1 MLNNIKHL
9 PLHCVFHGIRFKVN
23 EDWGSETDLLLFFM
37 PVHHLLADIFIIFM
51 PKNNVNLKSM
61 KKRINLLMAVVVV
74 LGFQACTQQ
83 KQALTLQVKTQAGV
97 VEGFVENGVKKFL
110 GVQFAEAPV
119 GDLRWKAPQPVKA
132 WEGVREAK
140 SFADD
145 PMQPNIFGDMNF
157 RGSGRS
163 EDCLYLNIWTAANYV
178 DEGLPVLIYFNG
190 GGLMAGSGSE
200 PRYDGTSI
208 AQLGVIGVTANYRE
222 GIFGF
227 FAHPELTAESP
238 YKGSGNYGFLDQ
250 VAAIQWV
257 KDNIAAFGGDP
268 NRITIVGESAGS
280 FSTSLLMCSPLSK
293 DNLAGVMGSSGA
305 QLLPFGATT
314 QADADAAGK
323 QLLESK
329 GLNSL
334 AEARALSAD
343 SLQTLLPPRGMASP
357 VLDGYFMKESADDIF
372 AKGEQAQVPLLVGW
386 NSQEGTPMSS
396 LRNQE
401 PTLSNYKKAMSTV
414 FGDMTDEIFEA
425 YGILTDADVL
435 SMKSMNL
442 ASDLFTGFPTW
453 KWADIHS
460 KTSKQPV
467 YRYKYMHPRPQ
478 VSAKMGNKVAALAG
492 GVREKTEEEKKA
504 EAERPK
510 LPAGAVH
517 SADIEYAMGT
527 LDTNEFYD
535 WQEEDYAISK
545 LFLNYYANF
554 CKYGNPN
561 GDGLPTWTP
570 INGQEVAPVMYIDV
584 NSAEKADA
592 ATENA
597 YRTLEKF
604 YLSR

>member
-1 MLNNIKHL
+1 MIKRHFTS
-9 PLHCVFHGIRFKVN
+9 V
-23 EDWGSETDLLLFFM
+23 
-37 PVHHLLADIFIIFM
+37 
-51 PKNNVNLKSM
+51 
-61 KKRINLLMAVVVV
+61 RILMAAMVAMMMT
-74 LGFQACTQQ
+74 ACTQQ
-83 KQALTLQVKTQAGV
+83 KAEVTLQVKTQAGV
-97 VEGFVENGVKKFL
+97 VEGFAEDSVKKFL
-110 GVQFAEAPV
+110 GVPFAAAPV
-119 GDLRWKAPQPVKA
+119 GNLRWQAPQPVVA

-140 SFADD
+140 AFGND

-163 EDCLYLNIWTAANYV
+163 EDCLYLNIWTPANFA

-200 PRYDGTSI
+200 PRYDGTAI

-227 FAHPELTAESP
+227 FAHPELTAEAS

-257 KDNIAAFGGDP
+257 KDNIAAFGGNP
-268 NRITIVGESAGS
+268 KRITIVGESAGS

-293 DNLAGVMGSSGA
+293 GNLAGVMGSSGA
-305 QLLPFGATT
+305 EVLPYEATA

-329 GLNSL
+329 GLMSL
-334 AEARALSAD
+334 ADARALSAD
-343 SLQTLLPPRGMASP
+343 SLQALFPPRGMAN
-357 VLDGYFMKESADDIF
+357 VVIDGYFMKESADDVF
-372 AKGEQAQVPLLVGW
+372 KKGEQAQVPLLVGW
-386 NSQEGTPMSS
+386 NSQEGTPLQT

-401 PTLSNYKKAMSTV
+401 PTLANYKKAMTAT
-414 FGDMTDEIFEA
+414 FGDMTDEIFQA
-425 YGILTDADVL
+425 YGLQTDDDL
-435 SMKSMNL
+435 FSLKSLNL
-442 ASDLFTGFPTW
+442 AGDLFTGFVTW
-453 KWADIHS
+453 KWADYHS

-467 YRYKYMHPRPQ
+467 YRYKYMHARPQ
-478 VSAKMGNKVAALAG
+478 VSAKMGNMVGALAG
-492 GVREKTEEEKKA
+492 GVREMTDEDRRQQAIRDKFPT
-504 EAERPK
+504 
-510 LPAGAVH
+510 GAVH
-517 SADIEYAMGT
+517 SADIEYAMGN
-527 LDTNEFYD
+527 LATNEFYD
-535 WQEEDYAISK
+535 WQPEDYAISK

-561 GDGLPTWTP
+561 GEGLPQWTP

-584 NSAEKADA
+584 ESAEKADA

-604 YLSR
+604 YLSRK

>member
-1 MLNNIKHL
+1 M
-9 PLHCVFHGIRFKVN
+9 
-23 EDWGSETDLLLFFM
+23 
-37 PVHHLLADIFIIFM
+37 
-51 PKNNVNLKSM
+51 
-61 KKRINLLMAVVVV
+61 MALVAMAI
-74 LGFQACTQQ
+74 QACSQQ
-83 KQALTLQVKTQAGV
+83 RAEMTLQVKTQAGV
-97 VEGFVENGVKKFL
+97 VEGIAEDGIKKFL
-110 GVQFAEAPV
+110 GVQFAAAPV
-119 GDLRWKAPQPVKA
+119 GDLRWKAPQPVPA

-140 SFADD
+140 AFGND
-145 PMQPNIFGDMNF
+145 PMQPNIFGDMSF
-157 RGSGRS
+157 RGASRS
-163 EDCLYLNIWTAANYV
+163 EDCLYLNIWTPANYV

-200 PRYDGTSI
+200 PRYDGTAI

-222 GIFGF
+222 GVFGF
-227 FAHPELTAESP
+227 FAHPELTAEAS

-268 NRITIVGESAGS
+268 NRINIVGESAGS

-293 DNLAGVMGSSGA
+293 GNLAGVMGSSGA
-305 QLLPFGATT
+305 EVLPYGAVT
-314 QADADAAGK
+314 QADADASGK

-329 GLNSL
+329 GVMSV

-343 SLQTLLPPRGMASP
+343 SLQALFPPRGMANV
-357 VLDGYFMKESADDIF
+357 VLDGYFMKESADDVF
-372 AKGEQAQVPLLVGW
+372 KKGEQAQVPLLVGW
-386 NSQEGTPMSS
+386 NSQEGTPMSV
-396 LRNQE
+396 LRNQA
-401 PTLSNYKKAMSTV
+401 PTLENYKKAMSAT
-414 FGDMTDEIFEA
+414 FGDMTDEIFKA
-425 YGILTDADVL
+425 YGLETDADVL
-435 SMKSMNL
+435 SQKSLNL

-453 KWADIHS
+453 KWADYHA

-478 VSAKMGNKVAALAG
+478 VSAKMGNMVGALAG
-492 GVREKTEEEKKA
+492 GVREMTEEEKKA

-517 SADIEYAMGT
+517 SADIEYAMGN
-527 LDTNEFYD
+527 LATNEYYD

-545 LFLNYYANF
+545 LFLSYYANF
-554 CKYGNPN
+554 CKFGNPN
-561 GDGLPTWTP
+561 GEGLPTWTP
-570 INGQEVAPVMYIDV
+570 INGQDVAPVMYIDV
-584 NSAEKADA
+584 TSAEKADA